1 MVKIE
6 DVDDCK
12 VDNGEDGSK
21 NVEMCEIW
29 NGEMDEVKF
38 R

>member
-6 DVDDCK
+6 DVDDW
-12 VDNGEDGSK
+12 VDNGEGGSK